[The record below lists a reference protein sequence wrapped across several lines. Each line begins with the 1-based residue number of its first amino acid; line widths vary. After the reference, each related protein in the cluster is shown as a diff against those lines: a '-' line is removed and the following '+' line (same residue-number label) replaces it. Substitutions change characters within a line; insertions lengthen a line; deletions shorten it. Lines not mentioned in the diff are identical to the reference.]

1 MSTTIVS
8 TVSPVYT
15 NTRASL
21 ITNSIASSAK
31 QNNLFNGVSL
41 GGAGSSTSSS
51 GFGILP
57 SYLPATPSVTAVNAG
72 ATSAKTI
79 SGINN
84 ISAGIGLPAISGG
97 IYKRRKSK
105 RRKSKRR
112 KSKRRKSKKRKT
124 KRRK

>member
-31 QNNLFNGVSL
+31 QNNLFNGIST
-41 GGAGSSTSSS
+41 GGAGSP
-51 GFGILP
+51 GVGILP

-105 RRKSKRR
+105 KRKLKR
-112 KSKRRKSKKRKT
+112 RKT
-124 KRRK
+124 KRRKTKRRK

>member
-1 MSTTIVS
+1 MSTTTVS
-8 TVSPVYT
+8 TVTPVYT

-31 QNNLFNGVSL
+31 QNNLFNGTTS
-41 GGAGSSTSSS
+41 GGASSSTSSS
-51 GFGILP
+51 GVGIVP
-57 SYLPATPSVTAVNAG
+57 SYLPQTPSVTALNAG

-84 ISAGIGLPAISGG
+84 ISAGIGVPAISGG

-112 KSKRRKSKKRKT
+112 KTKRRKT